1 MTSRSAQLKRLKELR
16 EAGAKRLSEYTVNE
30 EDAVIFDN
38 VSETEYNAIALK
50 NLRED
55 NFIVDDNGEGYVDNG
70 LEDWDNMSH
79 DSESSGEEEER
90 AAKSKFIQ

>member
-16 EAGAKRLSEYTVNE
+16 ETGAKRLSEYSVNE

-38 VSETEYNAIALK
+38 VPEDEYNKIALK

-55 NFIVDDNGEGYVDNG
+55 NFIVDDNGEGYVDHG
-70 LEDWDNMSH
+70 LEDWDNITH
-79 DSESSGEEEER
+79 DSVSSGEEEER
-90 AAKSKFIQ
+90 AAKSNSGF